1 MTASKKQNHTSLN
14 IHFLLSHFFHFTSL
28 SYIHYFSPTCT
39 RHCLCSMTVGY
50 FYWVA
55 APTTL
60 AICCNFLTGIVD
72 VTASTTLSEPP
83 ESQVKAQAY
92 ERKFAESQVTCCAKK
107 ICLENSALYASNCY
121 CCFFVLLHS
130 METALNNTSSLEI
143 HYCLDVPPPDQRV
156 VTCFT
161 LCAADTHTYVPGASH
176 VRLADV
182 CSRGLE
188 PCMKG
193 KSG

>member
-1 MTASKKQNHTSLN
+1 
-14 IHFLLSHFFHFTSL
+14 
-28 SYIHYFSPTCT
+28 
-39 RHCLCSMTVGY
+39 MTVGY

-60 AICCNFLTGIVD
+60 AICCNFLTGIMD
-72 VTASTTLSEPP
+72 VTASTTLSEPRNHKSKHRP
-83 ESQVKAQAY
+83 TRENSLSRRLCVVQ
-92 ERKFAESQVTCCAKK
+92 KK

-143 HYCLDVPPPDQRV
+143 HYCLDVPPHQRV

-161 LCAADTHTYVPGASH
+161 LCAADTHICTRCLTCETCWCVRAWLRAMHERKIRIGPWYEHMLPG
-176 VRLADV
+176 R
-182 CSRGLE
+182 
-188 PCMKG
+188 
-193 KSG
+193 